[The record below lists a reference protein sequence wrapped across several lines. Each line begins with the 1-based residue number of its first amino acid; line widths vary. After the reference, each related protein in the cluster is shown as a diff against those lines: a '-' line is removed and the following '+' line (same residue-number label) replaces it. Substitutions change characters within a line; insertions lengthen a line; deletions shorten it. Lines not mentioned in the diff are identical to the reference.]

1 MGKLLDGNLHF
12 WSTDAT
18 TNGTKKVFQT
28 ETKIDSC
35 NKSKHLRSIVYNN
48 QLYFI
53 CGRDY
58 IENLYLTNGTN
69 TSTPKVF
76 NYTPYS
82 APYEFK
88 VFKNNL
94 VHGKHTSNRT
104 VSQQNNNSALYMV
117 LVMK

>member
-48 QLYFI
+48 
-53 CGRDY
+53 
-58 IENLYLTNGTN
+58 
-69 TSTPKVF
+69 
-76 NYTPYS
+76 
-82 APYEFK
+82 
-88 VFKNNL
+88 
-94 VHGKHTSNRT
+94 
-104 VSQQNNNSALYMV
+104 
-117 LVMK
+117 